1 MSIDRETVKKVAK
14 LARLKLTAE
23 EEEKYTKQL
32 SGILDYVDQLKNM
45 PGSAASADLETS
57 HSLEELRED
66 AADGGRH
73 REQIL
78 NGAPTR
84 KGDLLSVPGVFE

>member
-1 MSIDRETVKKVAK
+1 MNLDRERVVKVAK
-14 LARLKLTAE
+14 LARLKLTLE

-45 PGSAASADLETS
+45 PSGNVSDDLEIF
-57 HSLEELRED
+57 HSLDELRADE
-66 AADGGRH
+66 ADGGRH
-73 REQIL
+73 QAQIL
-78 NGAPTR
+78 NGAPTK